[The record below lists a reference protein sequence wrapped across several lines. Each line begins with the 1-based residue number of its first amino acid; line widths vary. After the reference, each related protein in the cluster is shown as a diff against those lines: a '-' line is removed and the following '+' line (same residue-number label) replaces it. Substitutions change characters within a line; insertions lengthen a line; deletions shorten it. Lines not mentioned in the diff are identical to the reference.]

1 MEWRQWRGRGRV
13 SAAGGRECP
22 DEKLGNG
29 REREREQETKI
40 NLKSGPLPQHGGD
53 EYQVITCREDED
65 LYSYN
70 GYRSVMRA
78 LVVCAARSSLRP
90 VSHAT
95 AVLHNARRK
104 FSISHRHHFEP
115 LRILF
120 CGSDEF
126 SNYSLRALHRL
137 EKEQPGVISSIDVI
151 CRPDKRSGRGLKKV
165 QQGMEGEET

>member
-1 MEWRQWRGRGRV
+1 MSRQK
-13 SAAGGRECP
+13 AGERER
-22 DEKLGNG
+22 E

-53 EYQVITCREDED
+53 EY
-65 LYSYN
+65 YFYN
-70 GYRSVMRA
+70 SYRSVMRA

-95 AVLHNARRK
+95 AVFHNVNAPRK

-120 CGSDEF
+120 CGSDDF

-137 EKEQPGVISSIDVI
+137 QKEQPGVISSIDVI

>member
-1 MEWRQWRGRGRV
+1 MEWRQWRGRGKV
-13 SAAGGRECP
+13 SAAGRTGVSRRKAGERE
-22 DEKLGNG
+22 
-29 REREREQETKI
+29 REREREQKI

-65 LYSYN
+65 LYLYN
-70 GYRSVMRA
+70 SYRSVMRA

-95 AVLHNARRK
+95 AVFHNARRK

-137 EKEQPGVISSIDVI
+137 QKEQPGVISSIDVI

>member
-1 MEWRQWRGRGRV
+1 MEWRQWRGRGKV
-13 SAAGGRECP
+13 SAAGRTGVSRRKAGE
-22 DEKLGNG
+22 
-29 REREREQETKI
+29 REREREQKI

-65 LYSYN
+65 LYLYN
-70 GYRSVMRA
+70 SYRSVMRA

-95 AVLHNARRK
+95 AVFHNARRK

-137 EKEQPGVISSIDVI
+137 QKEQPGVISSIDVI

>member
-1 MEWRQWRGRGRV
+1 MY
-13 SAAGGRECP
+13 
-22 DEKLGNG
+22 L
-29 REREREQETKI
+29 I
-40 NLKSGPLPQHGGD
+40 
-53 EYQVITCREDED
+53 REDED
-65 LYSYN
+65 LYLPYLYN
-70 GYRSVMRA
+70 SYRSVMRA

-90 VSHAT
+90 VSHTT
-95 AVLHNARRK
+95 AVFHNLNARRK

-137 EKEQPGVISSIDVI
+137 QKEQPGVISSIDVI

-165 QQGMEGEET
+165 QQGMEGEES

>member
-1 MEWRQWRGRGRV
+1 MSRQK
-13 SAAGGRECP
+13 AGERER
-22 DEKLGNG
+22 E

-53 EYQVITCREDED
+53 EY
-65 LYSYN
+65 YFYN
-70 GYRSVMRA
+70 SYRSVMRA

-95 AVLHNARRK
+95 AVFHNANAPRK

-120 CGSDEF
+120 CGSDDF

-137 EKEQPGVISSIDVI
+137 QKEQPGVISSIDVI

>member
-1 MEWRQWRGRGRV
+1 MEWRHWRGRGKV
-13 SAAGGRECP
+13 SAAGRTGVSRRKAGE
-22 DEKLGNG
+22 
-29 REREREQETKI
+29 RERERERKI

-70 GYRSVMRA
+70 SYRSVMRA
-78 LVVCAARSSLRP
+78 LVVCAARSSLRH

-95 AVLHNARRK
+95 AVFHNVNAPRK

-137 EKEQPGVISSIDVI
+137 QKEQPGVISSIDVI

>member
-1 MEWRQWRGRGRV
+1 MKWRHWRERGKV
-13 SAAGGRECP
+13 SAAGRTGVSRRKAGE
-22 DEKLGNG
+22 

-53 EYQVITCREDED
+53 EY
-65 LYSYN
+65 YFYN
-70 GYRSVMRA
+70 SYRSVMRA

-95 AVLHNARRK
+95 AVFHNARRK

-137 EKEQPGVISSIDVI
+137 QKEQPGVISSIDVI